1 MNTMDNEKSG
11 LRAELDFSPRLHFAW
26 QQNAVPVLRRLELRN
41 ESETHWTSLRVE
53 IRISPEVSKPLI
65 LEIDDLKPR
74 TDHILMDLPIH
85 LDFQALSAWTERV
98 RGSLSLSVFGA
109 VFGMEPGEEAER
121 TLLQESQDLEIF
133 AWDEWTGLTG
143 LPEILAAFVTPNI
156 PMVETLLVEA
166 SDLLSQRTGRAALD
180 GYQSRSRKRV
190 YEIAA
195 AIFDAVRA
203 HNLRYSH
210 PPASFERSGQ
220 RVRFAE
226 QIFES
231 GLATCLDLALLF
243 AALLE
248 QAGLRPL
255 ILLHEGHAYTGCWLE
270 EDGFAEAAID
280 DLQSIRK
287 RVELESLFVFET
299 TLCTRDHQVPMEAAE
314 KAAAAHLR
322 LDAEFHFALDVRQA
336 RKSGIRPLPLRR
348 DAKSVIPAGS
358 APEMMPVS
366 GTREF
371 QDEAPDDVPE
381 AGGGPQTRLDRW
393 KLQLLDLTLRNRL
406 LNFRETKQ
414 TVPLLCPD
422 IAALEDAL
430 ATNAHFKIKEQS
442 KLMSGADPRDLQGL
456 NAEAGGDALRLHLQE
471 ETAAGRL
478 RAPLTETELSRRLL
492 DIFRKTR
499 LEVEE
504 SGTNTLFLALGFLEW
519 RDSPDVESPCLAP
532 ILLIPVMLKRHSV
545 VEGFSLVREDADA
558 LVNVTLLEMLKRDF
572 GKEIPGVD
580 PPPEGEFGVDVP
592 LVMRRFASAI
602 REMKGWE
609 VKPDV
614 WLGRFSFNKF
624 LLWKDLQDRM
634 DDLTRNPVVDHL
646 VNRPGEPFVDDIP
659 DLAPEDMDARV
670 DLAELYCPLSADS
683 SQLAAVEASALGKNF
698 VLHGPPGTGKSQT
711 IANLITHNLAKGR
724 RVLFVAEKR
733 AALEV
738 VHRRLCQLG
747 MGPFCLELHSNK
759 AGKADVLR
767 QFGEA
772 LDLAESHEPAAW
784 ASNAS
789 QMTAVRDRINA
800 YVHDLHR
807 PGLGG
812 FSAQRN
818 YAKLIET
825 KGRDPAFRLKFS
837 EPDAHDPARYEHL
850 LTLVR
855 QLTIRWYQVNEE
867 VRTAFRPFAAT
878 SWTPDWEDRAV
889 AAAESLREATKKLQ
903 VDVEAASRALG
914 VEFQATDIDVL
925 YHFVQLSAYLLKGY
939 TLPSAFLTAPGWKD
953 FQDAATSQ
961 WIPAGE
967 RHRSAS
973 RTLSGFNLE
982 ALHALNLPALEAKVN
997 ALKAKGG
1004 FLSRIRVKLTLRV
1017 LGKARQPEAG
1027 KWKGDDVDGL
1037 FSAYHKLIESER
1049 LLNGAGE
1056 QIRARLGTHWK
1067 GTQTDW
1073 EYFTEL
1079 LAFGEQLQTQ
1089 LTALANGDPRRL
1101 IEHRAA
1107 LGPLLAQGGDC
1118 FGEGGLLAKPI
1129 RNLIATWDDF
1139 MERRDTFVA
1148 TLQLEKDH
1156 VAEAEDIFAVHM
1168 RITKA
1173 VINQRRHLHAWCAW
1187 REVRAEARTLELGPV
1202 IDSLEDTDMTADA
1215 LCHAFEQAYHVAGLR
1230 HRLNHSPALRDF
1242 WCGEHEQLIHQF
1254 RELDDRHMRLSVEMA
1269 RARCAARMPGARNRD
1284 AVPNSELGILQRER
1298 AKKARHK
1305 PVRRLLSE
1313 IPAILPRL
1321 KPCLLMSPLS
1331 VAQYLD
1337 ASCAPFDLVVFDEA
1351 SQIAVWDAVGA
1362 IARARQV
1369 VVVGDPKQLPPTNF
1383 FQRTETDEFALD
1395 DGLFEDLES
1404 ILDECLGSG
1413 LPAYHLNWHYRSRN
1427 EKLIAFSNHY
1437 YYENRLFTFPNPE
1450 SDAPGVHWRHVPEG
1464 CYDKGGTRSNRG
1476 EADAVVLEIL
1486 ERLRD
1491 PRRQNQSLG
1500 VVTFSQAQQDL
1511 VENLLETARRKHPEI
1526 EPWFDEN
1533 REEPVFVK
1541 NLENVQGDERDVILF
1556 TVGYGP
1562 DAHGK
1567 VSMNFGPLNREGGE
1581 RRLNVAVTRA
1591 KMEVLIFSTL
1601 RAEQIDLSR
1610 TKAPGVAH
1618 LKAYLEYA
1626 RRGPRVLG
1634 EAQHRDVQDSDAPFE
1649 MEVARFLETHGY
1661 EVHARVG
1668 CSGYRI
1674 DLAVVDPGDADGYLA
1689 GIECDGRS
1697 YRQAATA
1704 RDRDRLRQM
1713 VLESL
1718 GWKMLRVWI
1727 PEWHRDRVQAE
1738 RHLLEALSAL
1748 KDGEGL
1754 AKPSPDIA
1762 ETSVKFE
1769 AQSEAPPP
1777 STSAEKQVKI
1787 IHPGVKVVPMGDS
1800 EGFYQPRAEKRIA
1813 KQIQRILEAEGPIL
1827 ERELHGR
1834 ILEEWGF
1841 KRTGDRI
1848 RQILDP
1854 LMPAEPV
1861 TQTAEGETVY
1871 WPQNIDPNAYRAFRV
1886 PDPRKPETR
1895 RSPENIPP
1903 IELANAMRWL
1913 LEDYA
1918 SLPMDDLF
1926 RECLKLFGGK
1936 QLTEKQRPAL
1946 VHALE
1951 LLADETMIQDDVVTF
1966 GV

>member
-1 MNTMDNEKSG
+1 MDDNDTG
-11 LRAELDFSPRLHFAW
+11 LRVDLDFSPRIHFAW
-26 QQNAVPVLRRLELRN
+26 QQNAIPVLRRLELRN
-41 ESETHWTSLRVE
+41 ETDTGLTALRVE
-53 IRISPEVSKPLI
+53 IHISPEVAQALV
-65 LEIDDLKPR
+65 LELDDLKPR
-74 TDHILMDLPIH
+74 TDHLLMDLPLR
-85 LDFQALSAWTERV
+85 LDFQALSTWTERV
-98 RGSLSLSVFGA
+98 RGALTLTITGQTADGA
-109 VFGMEPGEEAER
+109 GER
-121 TLLQESQDLEIF
+121 TLLRESHDLEIF

-166 SDLLSQRTGRAALD
+166 SELLSQRSGRAALD

-190 YEIAA
+190 YEIVA
-195 AIFDAVRA
+195 AIFDAVRSR
-203 HNLRYSH
+203 NLRYSH
-210 PPASFERSGQ
+210 PPASFERNGQ

-226 QIFES
+226 GIFES

-243 AALLE
+243 ASLLE

-255 ILLHEGHAYTGCWLE
+255 VLLHEGHAYAGCWLE
-270 EDGFAEAAID
+270 EGGFAEAAVD

-287 RVELESLFVFET
+287 RVELEALFVFET
-299 TLCTRDHQVPMEAAE
+299 TACTRDHQVTLEEAE
-314 KAAAAHLR
+314 NMAAAHLR
-322 LDAEFHFALDVRQA
+322 LDAEFHFALDLRQA

-348 DAKSVIPAGS
+348 DAKNQTTSLPAT
-358 APEMMPVS
+358 ETLPVS
-366 GTREF
+366 GAREF
-371 QDEAPDDVPE
+371 QSEAPEEVPE
-381 AGGGPQTRLDRW
+381 AAPDSGGGPQTRLDRW

-422 IAALEDAL
+422 LPALEDAL
-430 ATNAHFKIKEQS
+430 ATNKPFKIKEQS
-442 KLMSGADPRDLQGL
+442 KLMSGGDPRDLRTL
-456 NAEAGGDALRLHLQE
+456 NAGAGGDALRAHLRE
-471 ETAAGRL
+471 EAESGHL
-478 RAPLTETELSRRLL
+478 RAPLTENELSRRLL

-499 LEVEE
+499 LEIEE

-519 RDSPDVESPCLAP
+519 RDSPDAETACLAP

-545 VEGFSLVREDADA
+545 VEGFSLVREDTDA

-592 LVMRRFASAI
+592 LVMRRFAAAI
-602 REMKGWE
+602 RDMKGWE

-624 LLWKDLQDRM
+624 LLWKDLQDRV

-646 VNRPGEPFVDDIP
+646 VNRPGEPFEDEIP
-659 DLAPEDMDARV
+659 DLSPDDMDENV
-670 DLAELYCPLSADS
+670 DLTDLFCPLSADS
-683 SQLAAVEASALGKNF
+683 SQLAAVEASARGKNF

-738 VHRRLCQLG
+738 VHRRLCHLG

-772 LDLAESHEPAAW
+772 LDLAESGEPTAW
-784 ASNAS
+784 ASNAA
-789 QMTAVRDRINA
+789 QMSAVRDRVNA
-800 YVHDLHR
+800 YVRDLHA
-807 PGLGG
+807 PGPGG
-812 FSAQRN
+812 FSAREN

-825 KGRDPAFRLKFS
+825 RDTPPAFRLKFS
-837 EPDAHDPARYEHL
+837 SPDTHDPARYDQL

-855 QLTIRWYQVNEE
+855 QAAIRWHQLREDA
-867 VRTAFRPFAAT
+867 RSDLRPFAAT
-878 SWTPDWEDRAV
+878 AWTPDWEDRAV
-889 AAAESLREATKKLQ
+889 EAAESLHVSLETLRMDMDAVAE
-903 VDVEAASRALG
+903 SLG
-914 VEFQATDIDVL
+914 LAFQAADL
-925 YHFVQLSAYLLKGY
+925 EALSHFVQLSAFFLKGF
-939 TLPSAFLTAPGWKD
+939 TLPSAFLTAPGWSD
-953 FQDAATSQ
+953 FQDAAGRE

-967 RHRSAS
+967 RHQSAS
-973 RTLSGFNLE
+973 RRLSEFNLE

-1004 FLSRIRVKLTLRV
+1004 FLSRIRIALALRPV
-1017 LGKARQPEAG
+1017 GKARKPNAG
-1027 KWKGDDVDGL
+1027 KWKRDEADGL
-1037 FSAYHKLIESER
+1037 FSAYHTLLESER
-1049 LLNGAGE
+1049 ILNGAGE
-1056 QIRARLGTHWK
+1056 QIRGRLGSHWK
-1067 GTQTDW
+1067 EVQTDW
-1073 EYFTEL
+1073 AHFAEL
-1079 LAFGEQLQTQ
+1079 LAFGEQVHAEI
-1089 LTALANGDPRRL
+1089 TALAGGTPKRL
-1101 IEHRAA
+1101 IDYRAA
-1107 LGPLLAQGGDC
+1107 LGPLLEQGGDC
-1118 FGEGGLLAKPI
+1118 FGDGGLLAKPI
-1129 RNLIATWDDF
+1129 HRLIEGWEAF
-1139 MERRDTFVA
+1139 MERRDAFA
-1148 TLQLEKDH
+1148 SILQLE
-1156 VAEAEDIFAVHM
+1156 EAQLPDVGDVFDLHKSLADS
-1168 RITKA
+1168 
-1173 VINQRRHLHAWCAW
+1173 VIRQRSQLHPWCAW
-1187 REVRAEARTLELGPV
+1187 REVRGQALVLELAPA
-1202 IDSLEDTDMTADA
+1202 IEALEESDMATDE
-1215 LCHAFEQAYHVAGLR
+1215 LCAAFEKAYHVAGLR
-1230 HRLNHSPALRDF
+1230 HRLNHSPPLRDF
-1242 WCGEHEQLIHQF
+1242 WQGEHEQLIRQF

-1331 VAQYLD
+1331 VAQFLD
-1337 ASCAPFDLVVFDEA
+1337 PSCAPFDLVVFDEA

-1395 DGLFEDLES
+1395 DGMFEDLES

-1450 SDAPGVHWRHVPEG
+1450 TGSPGVAWRHVPEG
-1464 CYDKGGTRSNRG
+1464 CYDKGASRSNRG
-1476 EADAVVLEIL
+1476 EAEAVVREIL
-1486 ERLRD
+1486 ARLSD
-1491 PRRQNQSLG
+1491 PARQTQSLG

-1511 VENLLETARRKHPEI
+1511 VENLLETARRAHPEI
-1526 EPWFDEN
+1526 EAYFDEN
-1533 REEPVFVK
+1533 LEEPVFVK

-1562 DAHGK
+1562 DAEGK
-1567 VSMNFGPLNREGGE
+1567 ISMNFGPLNREGGE

-1618 LKAYLEYA
+1618 LKAYLEFA

-1634 EAQHRDVQDSDAPFE
+1634 VPEHAEKTEASAGFE
-1649 MEVARFLETHGY
+1649 REVARFLESHGHA
-1661 EVHARVG
+1661 VHERVG

-1674 DLAVVDPGDADGYLA
+1674 DLAVVNPGDADGYLA

-1718 GWKMLRVWI
+1718 GWNMLRVWI
-1727 PEWHRDRVQAE
+1727 AEWHRDRDAAE
-1738 RHLLEALSAL
+1738 KRLLEDLSNL
-1748 KDGEGL
+1748 KKGETR
-1754 AKPSPDIA
+1754 ASPPPPLP
-1762 ETSVKFE
+1762 EPPP
-1769 AQSEAPPP
+1769 QSETRADVP
-1777 STSAEKQVKI
+1777 SVAQPAENEVKRM
-1787 IHPGVKVVPMGDS
+1787 HPGVKVVPMGDS
-1800 EGFYQPRAEKRIA
+1800 EAFYQPRAAGRIA

-1827 ERELHGR
+1827 ERELQSR

-1848 RQILDP
+1848 RQILEP

-1861 TQTAEGETVY
+1861 TTTSEGEKVY
-1871 WPQNIDPNAYRAFRV
+1871 WPKDVDPVTYREFRV
-1886 PDPRKPETR
+1886 PDPRKAETR
-1895 RSPENIPP
+1895 RSPEGIPP

-1913 LEDYA
+1913 LQDYA
-1918 SLPMDDLF
+1918 SLPLDDLF

-1946 VHALE
+1946 AHALE
-1951 LLADETMIQDDVVTF
+1951 LLTSETSFQDDVVTYE
-1966 GV
+1966 G